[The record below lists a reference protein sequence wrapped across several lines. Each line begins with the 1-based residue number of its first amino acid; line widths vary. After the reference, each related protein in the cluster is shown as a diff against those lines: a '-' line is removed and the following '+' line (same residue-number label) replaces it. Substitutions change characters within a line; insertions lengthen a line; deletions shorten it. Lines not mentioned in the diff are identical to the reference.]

1 MTGRYTR
8 AFAGLLAATCSLV
21 VVVACMPASQL
32 PSSRAALNE
41 LVWPP
46 SPSAERIAFV
56 MSFSDPEDLGIR
68 KRVWQRL
75 GALFSGAREE
85 RLARPVAIVEATGNR
100 LFVAD
105 PGVRGVHLF
114 DIEAGDYRLIR
125 GESDEPLPS
134 PVGLAVGLSGEVYVT
149 DSRQA
154 KLYIIEPWSDEAQE
168 VPLEAGLSQP
178 TGIALDP
185 PSGRIYLVDT
195 GSHEVK
201 IFARDGALL
210 RRIGGRGTE
219 PGQFNYPTMAWMS
232 DKGELLV
239 ADSLNFR
246 TQIFDAQG
254 NFIREFGTAGNR
266 AGYQPQPKGVATDRH
281 GHVYIV
287 DSMLHAVQIFDRS
300 GTFLYRLGLL
310 GEEPGKFWLPMGVF
324 VGQQDTIYIADSYNR
339 RIQVF
344 RYVGSEQK

>member
-1 MTGRYTR
+1 
-8 AFAGLLAATCSLV
+8 V
-21 VVVACMPASQL
+21 VVVACIPASQL
-32 PSSRAALNE
+32 PSSRATLNE
-41 LVWPP
+41 LVWPAP
-46 SPSAERIAFV
+46 PSAERIAFV
-56 MSFSDPEDLGIR
+56 MSFSEPEDLGIR

-85 RLARPVAIVEATGNR
+85 RLARPVAVVEATGNR

-105 PGVRGVHLF
+105 PGVRGVHMY

-125 GESDEPLPS
+125 GAGDEPLPS
-134 PVGLAVGLSGEVYVT
+134 PVGLAAGLSGEVYVT

-154 KLYIIEPWSDEAQE
+154 KLYVIEPWSNEAQE
-168 VPLEAGLSQP
+168 VPLEAVVSQP

-185 PSGRIYLVDT
+185 PSGRIYMVDT

-210 RRIGGRGTE
+210 RRIGRRGTG
-219 PGQFNYPTMAWMS
+219 PGQFNFPTMAWMS

-246 TQIFDAQG
+246 TQVFDTEG

-266 AGYQPQPKGVATDRH
+266 AGYQPQPKGVATDSH

-287 DSMLHAVQIFDRS
+287 DSMLHAVQIFDRT

-310 GEEPGKFWLPMGVF
+310 GEGSGEFWLPMGVF
-324 VGQQDTIYIADSYNR
+324 VGQRDTIYVADSYNR
-339 RIQVF
+339 RVQVF
-344 RYVGSEQK
+344 RYIGSEQT

>member
-1 MTGRYTR
+1 LTGRLLR
-8 AFAGLLAATCSLV
+8 AFAGLWAATCCLV
-21 VVVACMPASQL
+21 VVAGCVPGSQL
-32 PSSRAALNE
+32 PSSRDTMNE
-41 LVWPP
+41 YVWPAR
-46 SPSAERIAFV
+46 PSAERIAFV
-56 MSFSDPEDLGIR
+56 MSFSEPEDLGIR

-85 RLARPVAIVEATGNR
+85 RLARPVAVVEATGNR

-134 PVGLAVGLSGEVYVT
+134 PVGLAAGPSGEVYVT
-149 DSRQA
+149 DSRRA
-154 KLYIIEPWSDEAQE
+154 ALYIIEPWSNEAQE
-168 VPLEAGLSQP
+168 VSLDAVLSQP
-178 TGIALDP
+178 TGIAIDP

-210 RRIGGRGTE
+210 RRIGGRGTG
-219 PGQFNYPTMAWMS
+219 PGQFNFPTMAWMS
-232 DKGELLV
+232 GNGELLV

-246 TQIFDAQG
+246 TQVFDTEG
-254 NFIREFGTAGNR
+254 NFIREFGTTGNR
-266 AGYQPQPKGVATDRH
+266 AGYQPQPKGVATDSH

-287 DSMLHAVQIFDRS
+287 DSMLHAVQIFDGS

-310 GEEPGKFWLPMGVF
+310 GEEPGQFWLPMGVF
-324 VGQQDTIYIADSYNR
+324 VGQQDTIYVADSYNR

-344 RYVGSEQK
+344 RYIGSEQK